1 MRGVPVAIRPL
12 DDREPIRY
20 GMFVGLVED
29 MSIFPGGGAEGVLA
43 AVQVDGHGMIL
54 TLFHPSR
61 VVIMPQGTVEIPR

>member
-12 DDREPIRY
+12 DDKEPIRY
-20 GMFVGLVED
+20 GMFVGLVMDSSWPGCED
-29 MSIFPGGGAEGVLA
+29 ALA

-61 VVIMPQGTVEIPR
+61 VVIMPQGTVELIR